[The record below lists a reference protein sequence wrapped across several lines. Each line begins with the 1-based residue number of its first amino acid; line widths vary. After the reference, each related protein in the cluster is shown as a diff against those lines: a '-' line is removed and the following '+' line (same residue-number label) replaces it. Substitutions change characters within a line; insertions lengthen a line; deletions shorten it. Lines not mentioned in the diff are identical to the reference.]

1 MFQAL
6 CKILLTALLATVL
19 VASAAAQSPE
29 SSGEAEVALQGYYF
43 GTNSQTV
50 TDTTGAAV
58 SLQQF
63 VPDVGILSLNLQDYG
78 SRNGFQSGE
87 NTVRLKDYSLLGRH
101 WDFSGGDLRVQSR
114 RIDTTFSNI
123 FTPEITFRGASI
135 DIKRNDTAMG
145 FFLGAETLQEGPRL
159 PLRVRAP
166 QNVIGATL
174 DQRLDRL
181 QLAFRVVRF
190 SATGDSDLSDAFL
203 QQRQFNSVNTI
214 AGQALY
220 SITKNFKFYAESSLA
235 TNRVNLDGTQVK
247 SSPLSWTVG
256 PAWETERVTLRANYV
271 RQTSGFLPV
280 AGYYGGDRE
289 GPFVE
294 ARYRLTSRIDLYG
307 SANRYTNNL
316 DNSATQDRFRSSNWS
331 VGASANLPSRFN
343 ANGQLSFLRLTT
355 TPASTQFTD
364 TSRNRLLNV
373 SLNRPLGRHNLR
385 VALLDLNLNSAIQ
398 KQQQR
403 STEVEDTVTWKHFIV
418 GGAVRFQNES
428 STENRSSV
436 FFRAMGQVNFNRLT
450 AYANLEK
457 GNDLVNRSVFTTNSF
472 SSTNFG
478 VGAPLFHGW
487 RLQADAFRNQLITNL
502 NPENIFLLG
511 NQGVGVPTRLGGL
524 NQWSA
529 YFRIS
534 KHFNWGAPV
543 SIGGLDKYALD
554 HNPLVGV
561 VEGFVYEELLDG
573 QRPAAGI
580 PVTVD
585 GLRSSLT
592 DANGHYRITDVP
604 QGARTVALNDRE
616 LPADFE
622 PATHGSLKATVTPR
636 GVTRVELSV
645 RPLTHLSGQITAPPD
660 IPLENILIRLL
671 PSDRYTTPDSDGTF
685 NFYNL
690 REGDYELAVDD
701 ATLPEGTYLSSGQ
714 RIALQVR
721 IAKDLPSIEFL
732 LNNKT
737 VEKPIQ
743 RTFQQRIELT
753 PSTHKPQQGGTHK
766 GTRGPAK
773 SKTRS
778 RKP

>member
-1 MFQAL
+1 MFQGL
-6 CKILLTALLATVL
+6 YKTLLTALLATFL

-78 SRNGFQSGE
+78 SRSGFQAGE
-87 NTVRLKDYSLLGRH
+87 NTAKLKDYSFLGRH
-101 WDFSGGDLRVQSR
+101 WDFTGGDIRVQSR
-114 RIDTTFSNI
+114 RIETSFSNI
-123 FTPEITFRGASI
+123 FTPEITFRGASV
-135 DIKRNDTAMG
+135 DVKRNDTAMG

-166 QNVIGATL
+166 QNVIGATF

-181 QLAFRVVRF
+181 QIGVRVVRF
-190 SATGDSDLSDAFL
+190 SSTGDSDFSDPFF
-203 QQRQFNSVNTI
+203 QQQQYKSVNTV

-220 SITKNFKFYAESSLA
+220 TVTSNFKFYGETSLS
-235 TNRVNLDGTQVK
+235 TNRVNLNGTRPTG
-247 SSPLSWTVG
+247 SPLSWTVG
-256 PAWETERVTLRANYV
+256 PVWESERLTVRANYV
-271 RQTSGFLPV
+271 RQAPGFLPV

-294 ARYRLTSRIDLYG
+294 AHYRATSRIDVYG
-307 SANRYTNNL
+307 SANRYVNNL
-316 DNSATQDRFRSSNWS
+316 NDAANVDRFRSSNWS
-331 VGASANLPSRFN
+331 LGAFINLPSRFS
-343 ANGQLSFLRLTT
+343 ANGQVSFLRLNTT
-355 TPASTQFTD
+355 RAGTQITD
-364 TSRNRLLNV
+364 ASRNRLVNL

-398 KQQQR
+398 KQHQY
-403 STEVEDTVTWKHFIV
+403 STEFEDTLTWKHIIL
-418 GGAVRFQNES
+418 GGAVRFQGES
-428 STENRSSV
+428 STENKNSI
-436 FFRAMGQVNFNRLT
+436 FFRAMGQVNFSRFT

-457 GNDLVNRSVFTTNSF
+457 GNDLVNRSVFTMNSF

-478 VGAPLFHGW
+478 VGAPLFNGW

-524 NQWSA
+524 NQWSV
-529 YFRIS
+529 YFRVS

-554 HNPLVGV
+554 HNPLVGT

-573 QRPAAGI
+573 KRPAAGI

-585 GLRSSLT
+585 GLKSGLT

-604 QGARTVALNDRE
+604 QGSRTVSLNDRE

-622 PATHGSLKATVTPR
+622 PATLGATKVTVTPR
-636 GVTRVELSV
+636 GISRAELNV
-645 RPLTHLSGQITAPPD
+645 RPLTRLSGQVTAPPD
-660 IPLENILIRLL
+660 VPLENILIRLL
-671 PSDRYTTPDSDGTF
+671 PSERYTTPDPDGTF

-690 REGDYELAVDD
+690 REGDYELAIDE
-701 ATLPEGTYLSSGQ
+701 ATLPEGTYLDSGNRMSLQ
-714 RIALQVR
+714 IRIG
-721 IAKDLPSIEFL
+721 KDIPSIEFSL
-732 LNNKT
+732 KNKSI
-737 VEKPIQ
+737 EKPIQ
-743 RTFQQRIELT
+743 KAFEQRIELT

-778 RKP
+778 GKP